1 MHEHFRHLLISPE
14 KFELI
19 IYMAEPDILCIALPV
34 ESKQINAN
42 NVQIFYELV
51 ELGSNFSGGSATG
64 EVSSE
69 EAGSPLSARE
79 LEPNSSGS
87 EATFRVSN
95 EGTNVP
101 RSPLSNYSGDLLSP
115 SELVVQRP
123 PGIVDPFPEKSCN
136 TSYVCSIVCK
146 IMMIGSIASVLI
158 ILILYSINKRG

>member
-1 MHEHFRHLLISPE
+1 
-14 KFELI
+14 
-19 IYMAEPDILCIALPV
+19 MAEPDILCIALPV

-51 ELGSNFSGGSATG
+51 ELGS
-64 EVSSE
+64 
-69 EAGSPLSARE
+69 ARE

-95 EGTNVP
+95 EGANVP

-158 ILILYSINKRG
+158 ILILSSINKRG